1 MLPSSIHE
9 MLILP
14 YNESI
19 NMDDL
24 SFMVADVNAT
34 QVEPEERLTD
44 RAYLI
49 EL

>member
-1 MLPSSIHE
+1 MLFRS
-9 MLILP
+9 LIMP
-14 YNESI
+14 YNDSI

-24 SFMVADVNAT
+24 SFMVADVNAN